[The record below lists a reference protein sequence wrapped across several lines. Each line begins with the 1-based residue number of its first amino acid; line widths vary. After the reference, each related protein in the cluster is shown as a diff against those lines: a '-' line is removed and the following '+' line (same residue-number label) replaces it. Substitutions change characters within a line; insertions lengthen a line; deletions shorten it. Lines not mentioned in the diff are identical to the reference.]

1 MDLQTAFNIA
11 VGFGAFTGGWV
22 LNTMWGAIKD
32 MQTADKAL
40 IDRVAAVEVLVAGQ
54 YVPRSELDTQ
64 FTKIG
69 NALERIEDKLSS
81 KADK

>member
-11 VGFGAFTGGWV
+11 VAFGAFTGGWV
-22 LNTMWGAIKD
+22 VNTMWGAIKD
-32 MQTADKAL
+32 MQTADKAI

-54 YVPRSELDTQ
+54 YVPRSELNEN
-64 FTKIG
+64 FTKIS
-69 NALERIEDKLSS
+69 NALERIEGKLDS